1 MKILPIRRALV
12 PVLLGMGISALQT
25 PYAQRS
31 YVHLYGDP
39 APAATAEK
47 TIEIRPDTR
56 HVNVVGG
63 DIVQF
68 VIDGK
73 SFTWRFNVA
82 RTVSAFDLKEV
93 APAGLLDRSVMAY
106 VSPDPRYFSVP

>member
-1 MKILPIRRALV
+1 MKILPIRGFLTLAFT
-12 PVLLGMGISALQT
+12 GICLSLA
-25 PYAQRS
+25 PYSLAQRS

-39 APAATAEK
+39 APATVADK

-68 VIDGK
+68 LVNGK

-93 APAGLLDRSVMAY
+93 APAGLLDRTIMAY